1 MPEGL
6 EIVSVRDARTN
17 EISENYDQ
25 DTDTWTVGT
34 LEPNEYALLVIE
46 AKAVK
51 AGNLTNHAVISTTSD
66 ENYFDNNEG
75 NATVIVEGDEPPE
88 VNSPEDEEV
97 EKEETEPSP
106 EKEKPTQETEPS
118 PEKEKPTQETEPAPE
133 KEKPTPEEE
142 SFGNTTNSKEVAPKS
157 IEVATGNPVMLVL
170 IALLVITEN
179 IFRRKK

>member
-106 EKEKPTQETEPS
+106 EKEKPTQETEP
-118 PEKEKPTQETEPAPE
+118 APE

>member
-46 AKAVK
+46 AKDVK

-97 EKEETEPSP
+97 EKG
-106 EKEKPTQETEPS
+106 ETEPS